1 MQPAKTNKVKVT
13 YTWEQRN
20 VLLLKEAFQRD
31 LSLFKTLLES
41 APRDWTFTV
50 LSDCSIKELVVN
62 IPAKKK

>member
-13 YTWEQRN
+13 YTWEQRT

-31 LSLFKTLLES
+31 LQLFKTLLES
-41 APRDWTFTV
+41 APRDWTFTT
-50 LSDCSIKELVVN
+50 LSDGTMKELVVN